1 MTDPVMTWGF
11 IAAGAF
17 AQGVA
22 PVLARRSFSRLP
34 AGGRAMGKVARN
46 EEQVVERSKGAP
58 RTFHFPVVEFDAPI
72 GESIVFRSDTGR
84 GAPTP
89 VGTVLPVVYDPAQP
103 SRAELAT
110 FRSLWLFP
118 LLVALFGLPF
128 LVAGPASL
136 R

>member
-11 IAAGAF
+11 VAAGAF

-22 PVLARRSFSRLP
+22 LMLARRSAARLS

-46 EEQVVERSKGAP
+46 EEQLVERSKGAP
-58 RTFHFPVVEFDAPI
+58 RTFYFPVVEFDTPQ
-72 GESIVFRSDTGR
+72 GQSVVFRSDTGR

-89 VGTVLPVVYDPAQP
+89 VGTPLPVVYDPAQP

-118 LLVALFGLPF
+118 LLVSLLGLPF
-128 LVAGPASL
+128 LVAGLVSL